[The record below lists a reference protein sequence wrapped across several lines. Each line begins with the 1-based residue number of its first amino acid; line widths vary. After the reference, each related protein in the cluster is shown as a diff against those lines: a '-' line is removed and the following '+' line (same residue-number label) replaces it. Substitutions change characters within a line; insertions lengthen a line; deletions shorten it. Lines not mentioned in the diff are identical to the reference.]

1 MAQAQRKEY
10 FIDRSFQA
18 RFIMKFCI
26 LVVLASCLIGV
37 LLLLFSQQ
45 STTVAIEHT
54 QVVVKRTIDFFLP
67 IIGWVTLAVALIAAG
82 AVLLLTMY
90 VSHKIAGPLYRIKRE
105 LGHVIQGDLSRNFK
119 IREQDQ
125 LQLLSVSLNEM
136 AGMLKDKHTVL
147 KTQWSVLKKLHDQ
160 YFHALSV
167 DDKAKLSEITT
178 EIDIALNHFK
188 V

>member
-18 RFIMKFCI
+18 RFIMKFCV
-26 LVVLASCLIGV
+26 LVVCASCLIGF
-37 LLLLFSQQ
+37 LLLFFSRQ

-67 IIGWVTLAVALIAAG
+67 IIGWVTLSVALVAAG
-82 AVLLLTMY
+82 AVLLLTLY

-105 LGHVIQGDLSRNFK
+105 LGFVLQGDLTRNFK
-119 IREQDQ
+119 IREKDQ
-125 LQLLSVSLNEM
+125 LQLLSDSLHEVS
-136 AGMLKDKHTVL
+136 GMLKDKHAVL
-147 KTQWSVLKKLHDQ
+147 KTQWMALKKMHDQ

-167 DDKAKLSEITT
+167 EDKSKLSEITA
-178 EIDIALNHFK
+178 EIDVVLNHFK